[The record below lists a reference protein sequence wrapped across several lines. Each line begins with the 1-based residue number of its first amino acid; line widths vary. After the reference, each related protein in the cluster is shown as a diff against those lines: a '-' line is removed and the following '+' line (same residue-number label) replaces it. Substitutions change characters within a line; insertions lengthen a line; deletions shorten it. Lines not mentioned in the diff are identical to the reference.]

1 MMYLFH
7 SGWKLFLTT
16 TIYDMNL
23 SAQTKCCSCCIHCH
37 VTTTNDSNLL
47 ASDDRCIIFIIKCFH
62 QITSGQILICREYTV
77 CILTRNT
84 HKSRKTCSGTNKY
97 RIKALVIQKLINR
110 CCLTNNNVCL
120 DLYAQSLY
128 ILYLSRYDTILW
140 QTELRDSVGKNTT
153 GLVECLKNRYIIS
166 KLCQITG
173 TGQTCRAG
181 TDHSN
186 LLALLLCSRLRLD
199 TLLSCS
205 ISHITLQLTD
215 GNGISLDTTNT
226 LGLTLALLWTY
237 PATDSRKCGIF
248 ADHLICTGY
257 IVLSHFLN
265 ESRNINIYR
274 ASLNTTWILTLQ
286 TACCLCHCL
295 FFIISQTNLIEVCGT
310 YLWIL
315 LSDRNSLHNIYFH
328 IYPHFCMRFS

>member
-1 MMYLFH
+1 MKKNYKAQIALGIVLMILAFLITIQFRSVTKNNETQQQNNQRIEDLLSELNKERDKTEALEKQAAEYEASIAQYRSEAEKS
-7 SGWKLFLTT
+7 SGNSNFLSEQ
-16 TIYDMNL
+16 L
-23 SAQTKCCSCCIHCH
+23 RRAE
-37 VTTTNDSNLL
+37 LL
-47 ASDDRCIIFIIKCFH
+47 A
-62 QITSGQILICREYTV
+62 
-77 CILTRNT
+77 
-84 HKSRKTCSGTNKY
+84 
-97 RIKALVIQKLINR
+97 
-110 CCLTNNNVCL
+110 
-120 DLYAQSLY
+120 
-128 ILYLSRYDTILW
+128 
-140 QTELRDSVGKNTT
+140 
-153 GLVECLKNRYIIS
+153 GLV
-166 KLCQITG
+166 
-173 TGQTCRAG
+173 
-181 TDHSN
+181 
-186 LLALLLCSRLRLD
+186 
-199 TLLSCS
+199 CS

-215 GNGISLDTTNT
+215 GNGISLDTANT

-237 PATDSRKCGIF
+237 TATDSRKCGIF
-248 ADHLICTGY
+248 ADHFICTGY